1 MALPINLPAVPTAVF
16 ADAID
21 LVAVLLLALGI
32 KGLSK
37 VRSARSANGLAAVAM
52 ALAVVGLLIEIRPGP
67 IAWIWI
73 ALGSAL
79 GGLAGVITARRVPM
93 TAMPET
99 VALFNGC
106 GGMASLLVA
115 MGIALFD
122 SAGADMVELV
132 SIAISVFVGAITFT
146 GSIVAM
152 AKLQGWLD
160 TPAWTQSRWRHGVN
174 ISLAVL
180 CLIGAVMLPG
190 DASGAPLWIL
200 LLGSA
205 LLGIG
210 VTLPIGGADMPVV
223 ISLLNSYSGVAAA
236 AAGFVVGS
244 QLLIVAGAMVGAAGL
259 ILTQVMC
266 TAMNRSLVSV
276 LFGGALGAAPAVGG
290 GGAEA
295 GYTRITSC
303 SPEECAMALEQAERV
318 VFVPGYGLAVAQA
331 QHALRELAK
340 LLESHGVEVTYAI
353 HPVAGRMP
361 GHMNVLLAEADVPY
375 EQLLEM
381 DTINPEFPRTD
392 VVIVLGANDV
402 VNPQAK
408 SDPSSP
414 LYGMPVLEVDQAR
427 QVFVVKR
434 SLGAGYAGIA
444 NALFELPQ
452 TAMVFGDAKAVL
464 NGLLTELRSMGV
476 GKAGVGKA
484 VAGKQKVAA

>member
-1 MALPINLPAVPTAVF
+1 MDLTQIDLMDVF
-16 ADAID
+16 PYAID

-37 VRSARSANGLAAVAM
+37 VSSARSANGLAA
-52 ALAVVGLLIEIRPGP
+52 LAIGLAIVGLLVQLQPGSS
-67 IAWIWI
+67 AWLWI
-73 ALGSAL
+73 AAGTVLV
-79 GGLAGVITARRVPM
+79 GLAGLITAQRVPM

-115 MGIALFD
+115 LGVALFQ
-122 SAGADMVELV
+122 SSEPNLV
-132 SIAISVFVGAITFT
+132 SRISIVISVFVGAITFS

-160 TPAWTQSRWRHGVN
+160 TPGWTQSSLRHAVN
-174 ISLAVL
+174 LALAIL
-180 CLIGAVMLPG
+180 CLVGAIGLPIEPSG
-190 DASGAPLWIL
+190 WALWVLLAAST
-200 LLGSA
+200 

-276 LFGGALGAAPAVGG
+276 LFGGALGATGG
-290 GGAEA
+290 GGSGASSDA

-303 SPEECAMALEQAERV
+303 SAEECAMALEQAERV

-331 QHALRELAK
+331 QHSLRELSK
-340 LLESHGVEVTYAI
+340 LLEAHGVEVTYAI

-402 VNPQAK
+402 VNPDAK
-408 SDPSSP
+408 SDPTSP

-464 NGLLTELRSMGV
+464 NGLLTELSGMGV
-476 GKAGVGKA
+476 GKTPVGSAAK
-484 VAGKQKVAA
+484 GKS

>member
-1 MALPINLPAVPTAVF
+1 MDF
-16 ADAID
+16 ASYAID

-32 KGLSK
+32 KGLGK
-37 VRSARSANGLAAVAM
+37 VRSARSANGLAALAM
-52 ALAVVGLLIEIRPGP
+52 GLAVVGLLIQLQPGP
-67 IAWIWI
+67 TAWLWI
-73 ALGSAL
+73 ALGAAA
-79 GGLAGVITARRVPM
+79 GGTAGLLTAQRVPM

-115 MGIALFD
+115 LGVALFQSEQTD
-122 SAGADMVELV
+122 LV
-132 SIAISVFVGAITFT
+132 ARISIVISVFVGAITFS

-152 AKLQGWLD
+152 GKLQGWID
-160 TPAWTQSRWRHGVN
+160 TPGWTQSSLRHVLN
-174 ISLAVL
+174 ISLAVA
-180 CLIGAVMLPG
+180 CLVASIALPADPAG
-190 DASGAPLWIL
+190 SSLWVLVVAST
-200 LLGSA
+200 

-276 LFGGALGAAPAVGG
+276 LFGGALGAKAGGHVGG
-290 GGAEA
+290 GGDEA
-295 GYTRITSC
+295 GYSRIVSC
-303 SPEECAMALEQAERV
+303 SPEECAMALESAERV

-331 QHALRELAK
+331 QHALRELSK
-340 LLESHGVEVTYAI
+340 LLEANGAEVSYAI

-402 VNPQAK
+402 VNPDAK
-408 SDPSSP
+408 TDPSSP

-427 QVFVVKR
+427 QVYVVKR

-464 NGLLTELRSMGV
+464 QQLCTELRSQGV
-476 GKAGVGKA
+476 GSKAP
-484 VAGKQKVAA
+484 VAA

>member
-1 MALPINLPAVPTAVF
+1 MDLLT
-16 ADAID
+16 DAID

-37 VRSARSANGLAAVAM
+37 VRSARGANQLAAVAM
-52 ALAVVGLLIEIRPGP
+52 GLAVLGLLIEIQPGP
-67 IAWIWI
+67 LAWLWI
-73 ALGSAL
+73 AAGSAA
-79 GGLAGVITARRVPM
+79 GGLAGLITARRVPM
-93 TAMPET
+93 TAMPEV

-106 GGMASLLVA
+106 GGLASLLVA
-115 MGIALFD
+115 VGVALFD
-122 SAGADMVELV
+122 STSADMVALV
-132 SIAISVFVGAITFT
+132 SIAISVFVGAITFS

-160 TPAWTQSRWRHGVN
+160 TPAWTQSSVRHVVN
-174 ISLAVL
+174 IALAVL
-180 CLIGAVMLPG
+180 SLVGAVLLPG
-190 DASGAPLWIL
+190 DPTGAPLWLLVIGSS
-200 LLGSA
+200 LLGV
-205 LLGIG
+205 G

-244 QLLIVAGAMVGAAGL
+244 QLLIVAGAMVGSAGL

-266 TAMNRSLVSV
+266 TAMNRSLLSV
-276 LFGGALGAAPAVGG
+276 LFGGALGASGGGAVGG
-290 GGAEA
+290 GGSEA

-303 SPEECAMALEQAERV
+303 SAEECAMALEQAERV

-331 QHALRELAK
+331 QHALRELSK
-340 LLESHGVEVTYAI
+340 LLEAHGVEVSYAI

-375 EQLLEM
+375 EQLIEM
-381 DTINPEFPRTD
+381 DMINPEFPRTD

-402 VNPQAK
+402 VNPDAK
-408 SDPSSP
+408 SDPTSP

-464 NGLLTELRSMGV
+464 NGLLSELRSMGV
-476 GKAGVGKA
+476 GKV
-484 VAGKQKVAA
+484 VAKKEKVTA

>member
-1 MALPINLPAVPTAVF
+1 MSAIPFLGYL
-16 ADAID
+16 ID
-21 LVAVLLLALGI
+21 LLAVLLLALGL

-37 VRSARSANGLAAVAM
+37 VRSARSANGLAALAM
-52 ALAVVGLLIEIRPGP
+52 ALAVAGLLLQLQPDAL
-67 IAWIWI
+67 AWFWI
-73 ALGSAL
+73 VLGSAVG
-79 GGLAGVITARRVPM
+79 GGLGWLMARRVAM

-115 MGIALFD
+115 LAVALFD
-122 SAGADMVELV
+122 DGSADIVELV
-132 SIAISVFVGAITFT
+132 SVVISVFVGAITFS

-152 AKLQGWLD
+152 GKLQGWLD
-160 TPAWTQSRWRHGVN
+160 TPAWTQSQVRHGVN
-174 ISLAVL
+174 IALALVALVGALAVP
-180 CLIGAVMLPG
+180 ANP
-190 DASGAPLWIL
+190 S
-200 LLGSA
+200 GSA
-205 LLGIG
+205 LWLLVLASTLLGIG

-276 LFGGALGAAPAVGG
+276 LFGGALGGSAHVGG
-290 GGAEA
+290 GGDEA
-295 GYTRITSC
+295 GYTHIVSC
-303 SPEECAMALEQAERV
+303 SAEECAMALETAERV

-331 QHALRELAK
+331 QHALRELSK
-340 LLESHGVEVTYAI
+340 LLEAKGAEVSYAI

-375 EQLLEM
+375 EQLVEM
-381 DTINPEFPRTD
+381 DSINPEFPRTD

-402 VNPQAK
+402 VNPDAK
-408 SDPSSP
+408 NDPQSP
-414 LYGMPVLEVDQAR
+414 LFGMPVLEVDQAR

-434 SLGAGYAGIA
+434 SMGAGYAGIK

-464 NGLLTELRSMGV
+464 QQLCAEVRS
-476 GKAGVGKA
+476 
-484 VAGKQKVAA
+484 AA

>member
-1 MALPINLPAVPTAVF
+1 MTNPFLSIDLLT
-16 ADAID
+16 DAID

-37 VRSARSANGLAAVAM
+37 VRSARGANQLAAVAM
-52 ALAVVGLLIEIRPGP
+52 GLAVLGLLIEIQPGP
-67 IAWIWI
+67 LAWLWI
-73 ALGSAL
+73 AAGSAA
-79 GGLAGVITARRVPM
+79 GGLAGLITARRVPM
-93 TAMPET
+93 TAMPEV

-106 GGMASLLVA
+106 GGLASLLVA
-115 MGIALFD
+115 VGVALFD
-122 SAGADMVELV
+122 SASADMVALV
-132 SIAISVFVGAITFT
+132 SIAISVFVGSITFT

-160 TPAWTQSRWRHGVN
+160 TPAWTQSSVRHVVN
-174 ISLAVL
+174 IALAVL
-180 CLIGAVMLPG
+180 SLVGAVLLPG
-190 DASGAPLWIL
+190 DPTGLPLWLVVIGSS
-200 LLGSA
+200 LLGV
-205 LLGIG
+205 G

-244 QLLIVAGAMVGAAGL
+244 QLLIVAGAMVGSAGL

-266 TAMNRSLVSV
+266 TAMNRSLLSV
-276 LFGGALGAAPAVGG
+276 LFGGALGASGGSAVGG
-290 GGAEA
+290 GGSEA

-331 QHALRELAK
+331 QHALRELSK
-340 LLESHGVEVTYAI
+340 LLEAHGVEVSYAI

-375 EQLLEM
+375 EQLIEM
-381 DTINPEFPRTD
+381 DLINPEFPRTD

-402 VNPQAK
+402 VNPDAK
-408 SDPSSP
+408 SDPTSP

-464 NGLLTELRSMGV
+464 NGLLSELRSMGV
-476 GKAGVGKA
+476 GKV
-484 VAGKQKVAA
+484 VAKKEKEKQKVAV

>member
-1 MALPINLPAVPTAVF
+1 MDILQY
-16 ADAID
+16 AID
-21 LVAVLLLALGI
+21 LVAILLLALGI

-37 VRSARSANGLAAVAM
+37 VRSARGANQLAAVAM
-52 ALAVVGLLIEIRPGP
+52 ALAVLGLLVHYLGTSGIRAD
-67 IAWIWI
+67 AWTWI
-73 ALGSAL
+73 IGGTIVGGVLGA
-79 GGLAGVITARRVPM
+79 ITAQRVPM
-93 TAMPET
+93 TSMPET

-106 GGMASLLVA
+106 GGMSSLLVA
-115 MGIALFD
+115 LAAAFYPTQLEATG
-122 SAGADMVELV
+122 MVAVV
-132 SIAISVFVGAITFT
+132 SIVISVFVGAITFT

-152 AKLQGWLD
+152 AKLQGWLS
-160 TPAWTQSRWRHGVN
+160 TPAWMQSKARHFVN
-174 ISLAVL
+174 IALAVA
-180 CLIGAVMLPG
+180 CLV
-190 DASGAPLWIL
+190 ASVELIANGGSSIQGLWL
-200 LLGSA
+200 LVIASSV
-205 LLGIG
+205 LGIG

-276 LFGGALGAAPAVGG
+276 LFGGALGASAAVGG
-290 GGAEA
+290 GGSEA

-340 LLESHGVEVTYAI
+340 LLETHGVEVTYAI

-375 EQLLEM
+375 EQLVEM
-381 DTINPEFPRTD
+381 DMINPEFPRTD

-402 VNPQAK
+402 VNPDAK

-414 LYGMPVLEVDQAR
+414 LFGMPVLEVDQAR

-464 NGLLTELRSMGV
+464 NGLLGELRSLGV
-476 GKAGVGKA
+476 GKARA
-484 VAGKQKVAA
+484 SAAKQKVAA

>member
-1 MALPINLPAVPTAVF
+1 MIAALF
-16 ADAID
+16 D
-21 LVAVLLLALGI
+21 LVAVLLLALGL
-32 KGLSK
+32 KGLSR
-37 VRSARSANGLAAVAM
+37 VRSARSANATAALAM
-52 ALAVVGLLIEIRPGP
+52 ALAVVGLLIEIRPAP
-67 IAWIWI
+67 IAWLWI
-73 ALGSAL
+73 AVGAAI
-79 GGLAGVITARRVPM
+79 GGLAGLVTARRVPM

-115 MGIALFD
+115 VGVALFETAT
-122 SAGADMVELV
+122 AGPVAIASILV
-132 SIAISVFVGAITFT
+132 SVFVGTITFT

-152 AKLQGWLD
+152 GKLQGWLG
-160 TPAWTQSRWRHGVN
+160 TPPWTQSRLRHAVN
-174 ISLAVL
+174 IALAVI
-180 CLIGAVMLPG
+180 CLVAAITLPANPAG
-190 DASGAPLWIL
+190 PPLSL
-200 LLGSA
+200 LVLAAG

-266 TAMNRSLVSV
+266 TAMNRSLASV
-276 LFGGALGAAPAVGG
+276 LFGGALGGAAAVGG
-290 GGAEA
+290 GGGEA

-303 SPEECAMALEQAERV
+303 SPEECSMALEQAERV

-340 LLESHGVEVTYAI
+340 LLETHGVEVSYAI

-375 EQLLEM
+375 EQLVEM
-381 DTINPEFPRTD
+381 DAINPEFPRTD

-408 SDPSSP
+408 NDPSSP
-414 LYGMPVLEVDQAR
+414 LFGMPVLEVDQAR

-464 NGLLTELRSMGV
+464 NALVAELRSMGV
-476 GKAGVGKA
+476 GKAKA
-484 VAGKQKVAA
+484 AA